1 MPYTPNNDPY
11 IPGDPYGYDLKW
23 MIRKLKEM
31 QDQIDDLEERVE
43 ALEEE

>member
-1 MPYTPNNDPY
+1 MAYTPNNDPY
-11 IPGDPYGYDLKW
+11 IPGDPYSYNLKW

-31 QDQIDDLEERVE
+31 QEEIDDLKDRVT